1 MSNLVVFMNLTLD
14 GGHAGAGPARPTR
27 TRAAAS
33 STAAGRNR
41 CNDPVMGKVAGEG
54 MANTGAMLLGRR
66 TYEDFYA
73 YWPKQTNNPSPRS

>member
-1 MSNLVVFMNLTLD
+1 MGS
-14 GGHAGAGPARPTR
+14 GRHRAGPPHEGPRGGFQHGGWAQP
-27 TRAAAS
+27 
-33 STAAGRNR
+33 

>member
-1 MSNLVVFMNLTLD
+1 MGSRRRR
-14 GGHAGAGPARPTR
+14 AGPPDEDPRGGFQHGGWAQP
-27 TRAAAS
+27 
-33 STAAGRNR
+33 